1 MRHLKVKYKMALF
14 VAIVVAM
21 LIGLGTIG
29 ISFTQKMAKRSQE
42 TYSGN
47 LQPIYLITELRA
59 NNRAIESFLL
69 EALLTKETV
78 KSKELTEGI
87 QQNISKN
94 NELLEQLKLIA
105 LGC

>member
-47 LQPIYLITELRA
+47 LQPIYLVTELRA
-59 NNRAIESFLL
+59 NNRAIESFCWKLYL
-69 EALLTKETV
+69 PRKPSRA
-78 KSKELTEGI
+78 KS
-87 QQNISKN
+87 
-94 NELLEQLKLIA
+94 
-105 LGC
+105 